1 MGNVVWTLDVVTE
14 ERVINIREREKRR
27 RMEKNYGQFL
37 VVFALFLVLPLCPPS
52 ASASISTSAEN
63 ESYAIRINELS
74 CELTDYEVQV
84 DLWHFRIAGSYTAKL
99 TNSGDTA
106 VSIRW
111 TEGYGDTLP
120 QENRIIIPANT
131 VKRYRIY
138 FSFHLVSRELSYDYV
153 EL

>member
-1 MGNVVWTLDVVTE
+1 MFYIQKRSKRRSHATSAG
-14 ERVINIREREKRR
+14 IIREKRR
-27 RMEKNYGQFL
+27 RMKKKYWQFL
-37 VVFALFLVLPLCPPS
+37 VVFGLLSVLPLCPT
-52 ASASISTSAEN
+52 SASIFTSAEN
-63 ESYAIRINELS
+63 EGYAIQINDLG

-84 DLWHFRIAGSYTAKL
+84 DLWHLSINGSYTAML
-99 TNSGDTA
+99 NNSGDTA

-111 TEGYGDTLP
+111 NEGYGDTIP

-131 VKRYRIY
+131 VKKYRIY